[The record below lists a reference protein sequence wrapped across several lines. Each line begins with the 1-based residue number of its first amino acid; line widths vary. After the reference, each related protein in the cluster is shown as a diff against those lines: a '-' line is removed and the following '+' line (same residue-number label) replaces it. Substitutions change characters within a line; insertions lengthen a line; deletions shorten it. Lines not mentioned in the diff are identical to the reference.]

1 MEIQDILG
9 IKPIGEA
16 GLEATKAAIKGLSSF
31 LELVFKP
38 GLEELG
44 YLLKDEVRL

>member
-16 GLEATKAAIKGLSSF
+16 GLEATKAAIKRALCHDCMNKVEREQSRLS
-31 LELVFKP
+31 
-38 GLEELG
+38 
-44 YLLKDEVRL
+44 